1 MRASDCREGS
11 RPSAHLAVAAS
22 RSATRPFDLLAVQRE
37 AGNAAVVRMLQRA
50 GHLDEEQQWQGPS
63 PGPAGPVVQRSSVE
77 GVLRGSGE
85 ALDGALRA
93 EMEERLGADFSDV
106 QLHTGHAAQRS
117 AAEIGARAYTSGSH
131 VVIGAGGA
139 DKHTLAHELTHVIQQ
154 RQGPVAGTP
163 TADGLSVSDPGDR
176 FEREAEANATRVMR
190 APAAPAA
197 VAEPRADALGPS
209 PCTGAPAVQR
219 SMYLANYDDRIYADS
234 NQPGSEFAFVKKD
247 AFDRLLFVPYPGVD
261 RVRDAVRN
269 TGLSDFSTSPLDGL
283 IRRDPA
289 FQAVLLQELGGFHHY
304 VSTAGTLS
312 RLENEAL
319 GRGLPGMLATVVRS
333 GPRLWQ
339 NPGGS
344 RAPRAKGHLL
354 TRAGTSREQAEQRLG
369 VNLDADYADVQV
381 HQVQDAMYEATR
393 HSMDSNGL
401 FEYSG
406 LGPDDPHRMLYISTA
421 TTQRSASHRIR
432 IANQRYSDGE
442 FFDPSLSAT
451 TRAALDAAYQGLMH
465 VPPRQSTGW
474 VPGTGLTP
482 VGRGS
487 GQDTAMKNWNAL
499 GLAAYANLAL
509 GCTYD
514 LNQNWEWLHIQGAQ
528 IGGATDEHNLVA
540 GTYVTNSAM
549 MPFES
554 LIAEWAKAGAHNF
567 QAQFLI
573 TPGNTLFPKYIE
585 LWVRAQGHQH
595 LGDLPPTL
603 LARFEPLSGRIVDRM
618 AGEIIKRNV
627 DIRPHLPSLLPL

>member
-1 MRASDCREGS
+1 
-11 RPSAHLAVAAS
+11 
-22 RSATRPFDLLAVQRE
+22 
-37 AGNAAVVRMLQRA
+37 MLQRV
-50 GHLDEEQQWQGPS
+50 GHLDEKQRWQGPS
-63 PGPAGPVVQRSSVE
+63 PGPAGPVVQRSSVK

-131 VVIGAGGA
+131 VVIGAGGV

-154 RQGPVAGTP
+154 RQGPVAGRP
-163 TADGLSVSDPGDR
+163 TEDGLSVSDPGDR

-190 APAAPAA
+190 APAA
-197 VAEPRADALGPS
+197 VAEPHADAPRPS
-209 PCTGAPAVQR
+209 PCTGSPAVQR

-234 NQPGSEFAFVKKD
+234 NQPGSEFAFVRKD
-247 AFDRLLFVPYPGVD
+247 AFDRLLFVPYSGVD
-261 RVRDAVRN
+261 RIRDVVRN
-269 TGLSDFSTSPLDGL
+269 TGLSDFSDSQLDDL
-283 IRRDPA
+283 IRLDPA
-289 FQAVLLQELGGFHHY
+289 FQVELLKELGGFHHY
-304 VSTAGTLS
+304 VSTAGTLDP
-312 RLENEAL
+312 LDGNAL
-319 GRGLPGMLATVVRS
+319 GRGLPGLLAMVVRS

-339 NPGGS
+339 NSGGS
-344 RAPRAKGHLL
+344 RVPRAEGHLL
-354 TRAGTSREQAEQRLG
+354 IRAGTSREQVEQRLG
-369 VNLDADYADVQV
+369 VDLDADYADVQV
-381 HQVQDAMYEATR
+381 HQVPDTIYEAAR
-393 HSMDSNGL
+393 RDSDGL
-401 FEYSG
+401 FEYAG
-406 LGPDDPHRMLYISTA
+406 LGPDDPHRMLYFSTA
-421 TTQRSASHRIR
+421 TTRRSASHRIR

-451 TRAALDAAYQGLMH
+451 TRATLDAAYQELMH
-465 VPPRQSTGW
+465 APPRQSTGW
-474 VPGTGLTP
+474 IPGTRLTP
-482 VGRGS
+482 VDRGP
-487 GQDTAMKNWNAL
+487 GQDAAMKNWNAL

-554 LIAEWAKAGAHNF
+554 LIAEWAKADAHNF

-573 TPGNTLFPKYIE
+573 TPGNTLFPQYIE
-585 LWVRAQGHQH
+585 LWVQARKHQH

-618 AGEIIKRNV
+618 AGEITKRNV
-627 DIRPHLPSLLPL
+627 DTRPHLPSPLPL

>member
-1 MRASDCREGS
+1 MRAYDRREGS
-11 RPSAHLAVAAS
+11 RPSAQLAVAAS

-77 GVLRGSGE
+77 GLLRGSGE

-93 EMEERLGADFSDV
+93 EIEERLGADFSDV

-176 FEREAEANATRVMR
+176 FEREAEANATR
-190 APAAPAA
+190 AP
-197 VAEPRADALGPS
+197 
-209 PCTGAPAVQR
+209 TVQR

-247 AFDRLLFVPYPGVD
+247 ASDRLLFVPYSGVD

-269 TGLSDFSTSPLDGL
+269 TGLSDFSSSLLGDL

-304 VSTAGTLS
+304 VSTAGTLT
-312 RLENEAL
+312 RLGDDAL
-319 GRGLPGMLATVVRS
+319 GRGLPGMLAMVVRS

-339 NPGGS
+339 NSGGS
-344 RAPRAKGHLL
+344 RAPRAEGHLF
-354 TRAGTSREQAEQRLG
+354 TRAETSREQAEQRLG
-369 VNLDADYADVQV
+369 VDLDADYAGVRV
-381 HQVQDAMYEATR
+381 HQVSDRMYEATR
-393 HSMDSNGL
+393 HSEDSNGL

-554 LIAEWAKAGAHNF
+554 LIAEWAKADAHNF

-573 TPGNTLFPKYIE
+573 TPGNTLFPQYIE
-585 LWVRAQGHQH
+585 LWVQAQGHQH

-627 DIRPHLPSLLPL
+627 DIRPHLPSPLPL